1 MTYTL
6 SFKLAGHCFCSFH
19 NAIDMGNDVILEVLI
34 NRPWSPAQM
43 QPVGD
48 FISAEKA
55 ELLFQF
61 KLWTE
66 STDVLVIKID

>member
-19 NAIDMGNDVILEVLI
+19 NAINMGNDVILKVLI

-48 FISAEKA
+48 FISTEKA

-61 KLWTE
+61 KLGQ
-66 STDVLVIKID
+66 SQRIVIKID